1 MKWRIEPGSSQRSSD
16 APAATLTIPVV
27 GTRLKAMGMSLR
39 HLHRCMTDSRS
50 VELDDGR
57 LARIV
62 RVDTEF
68 PANQTTVSVWADTP
82 KGPSL
87 TKVDLTRIVGPA
99 PNTEAPPKDPR

>member
-1 MKWRIEPGSSQRSSD
+1 M
-16 APAATLTIPVV
+16 A
-27 GTRLKAMGMSLR
+27 MSLR
-39 HLHRCMTDSRS
+39 HVQRCMTDRRQ
-50 VELDDGR
+50 VKLDDGR

-87 TKVDLTRIVGPA
+87 TKVTLDRIVGPV
-99 PNTEAPPKDPR
+99 PDSEVPPAAESA

>member
-1 MKWRIEPGSSQRSSD
+1 
-16 APAATLTIPVV
+16 
-27 GTRLKAMGMSLR
+27 MSLR
-39 HLHRCMTDSRS
+39 HLQRCMTDRRK

-68 PANQTTVSVWADTP
+68 PANQTTVSVWTDTP

-87 TKVDLTRIVGPA
+87 TKVDLGRIVGPA
-99 PNTEAPPKDPR
+99 PETTPPTEAS